1 MVRDFPLSPIERIA
15 KEAGAERVAVS
26 AVKALKEAMLELAE
40 QIAVEAVAA
49 AQHAG
54 RVTVKASDIRIAF
67 R

>member
-15 KEAGAERVAVS
+15 KEAGAKRIAVP

-40 QIAVEAVAA
+40 QVAIEAVAA
-49 AQHAG
+49 AHHAG
-54 RVTVKASDIRIAF
+54 RVTIKASDIKIAC